1 MTRDRFATEEQWEL
15 RVSKPNV
22 DYLITI
28 FFDEEEAQAKADV
41 LNAVCGESVYR
52 IVHKNAA

>member
-1 MTRDRFATEEQWEL
+1 MTRDRHATDEQWEL
-15 RVSKPNV
+15 RVSKPGV

-28 FFDEEEAQAKADV
+28 FFDEEEAQAKADN

-52 IVHKNAA
+52 VVHKNAA